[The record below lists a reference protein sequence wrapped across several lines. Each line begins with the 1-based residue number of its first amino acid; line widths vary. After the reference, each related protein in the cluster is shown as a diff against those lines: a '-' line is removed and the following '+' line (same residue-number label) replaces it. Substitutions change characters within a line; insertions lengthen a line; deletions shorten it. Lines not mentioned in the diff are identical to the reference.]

1 MHHVIVRV
9 WLPDRPG
16 ALGQVA
22 SRIGAVRGDVIGLE
36 ILERGGGRAI
46 DELVV
51 DLHSGSH
58 VALLIDEINHVDGVS
73 VEHVRPIDGER
84 TEPGLS
90 ALSLTASVAEAPP
103 PERLQCLVGGLVRCA
118 EVDWAVACRHGTVLA
133 SAGDPPAA
141 EWILAYV
148 DGSGHLTD
156 LPHVNGGDVLLARM
170 VTSSTTVAA
179 GRSNRPVHESEHIRM
194 TLVVRI
200 ADALIE

>member
-51 DLHSGSH
+51 ALGSSNH
-58 VALLIDEINHVDGVS
+58 VALLVDEINHVDGVS

-84 TEPGLS
+84 TEPGLA
-90 ALSLTASVAEAPP
+90 ALSMAAGVAEAPAA
-103 PERLQCLVGGLVRCA
+103 ERLRFLIEGLVRCA
-118 EVDWAVACRHGTVLA
+118 EVDWAVACRAGGILA
-133 SAGDPPAA
+133 SAGQPPAPD
-141 EWILAYV
+141 WILAYV
-148 DGSGHLTD
+148 DGSGHLTE
-156 LPHVNGGDVLLARM
+156 LPAVNGGDVFLARM
-170 VTSSTTVAA
+170 VTNSITVAA
-179 GRSNRPVHESEHIRM
+179 GRSDRPLHESEHIRM

>member
-1 MHHVIVRV
+1 VIVRV

-90 ALSLTASVAEAPP
+90 ALSLTASVAERRRQNGCNAWSGVSCASQ
-103 PERLQCLVGGLVRCA
+103 RLIGP
-118 EVDWAVACRHGTVLA
+118 W
-133 SAGDPPAA
+133 PAA
-141 EWILAYV
+141 TAPCSPLPGIRLRPS
-148 DGSGHLTD
+148 GSSPTWTAVGT
-156 LPHVNGGDVLLARM
+156 
-170 VTSSTTVAA
+170 
-179 GRSNRPVHESEHIRM
+179 
-194 TLVVRI
+194 
-200 ADALIE
+200 